1 MQIFTCLRCQHE
13 WPSKKEKPVT
23 CAKCRSPYWDIAK
36 GTVQVVVKNIAEAT
50 PVVDRMPTI
59 PAPVERAELSDLQN
73 LINSIHAKKE
83 PQAPWVAPK
92 VEQYDLSEPTLE
104 YD

>member
-36 GTVQVVVKNIAEAT
+36 GTVAVKK
-50 PVVDRMPTI
+50 PVEPSAIEKMPTTDSPLVPKQEI
-59 PAPVERAELSDLQN
+59 KSLQS
-73 LINSIHAKKE
+73 LIDSIHNKKE

-92 VEQYDLSEPTLE
+92 VEQFDFTEPTLN

>member
-13 WPSKKEKPVT
+13 WASKKEKPVT
-23 CAKCRSPYWDIAK
+23 CAKCRSPYWNIAK
-36 GTVQVVVKNIAEAT
+36 GGVQKEARVEKNIAVPAEVT
-50 PVVDRMPTI
+50 PEITPKKEI
-59 PAPVERAELSDLQN
+59 PALQA
-73 LINSIHAKKE
+73 LIDSIHAKKE

-92 VEQYDLSEPTLE
+92 VEQYDLSEPTLH